1 MSMNPEAW
9 ITLAVIGLAL
19 LFFITEWLS
28 IDLVALGIVVALV
41 VGGVISPSEGIA
53 GFSNSATI
61 TVLFMFMLSHALLET
76 GALQE
81 LGRNLAG
88 NFEKNFKTSLFK
100 LLVLIALASAF
111 LNNTPIVAV
120 FIPVFLQI
128 AAAAGQSPKKM
139 LIPLSFATIL
149 GGTCSLIGTSTNLVV
164 DGIAENV
171 GVESFSM
178 WTQAPIGLITL
189 VAGLGFMWFA
199 WGLLPKDRQ
208 SPKLEETIKDYLTEI
223 ELLAGS
229 ADDGTL
235 IMESKLVKEYGLDIL
250 RVQRNSE
257 SFILPAGD
265 MTLKVGD
272 KLKVRSALADI
283 QKMKQ
288 SGNAEKNSGFRINQA
303 ELDPKEIS
311 LVEIVVT
318 QGSELDGTTLANID
332 LRRRFR
338 AAALAVRHRE
348 EVLHD
353 DLYQTK
359 LIAGDVIL
367 VEVKTHF
374 IDELKKL
381 AQSGN
386 APFAVLTQTPLIDFK
401 KREFYLVMATF
412 AAVIGLATFGIV
424 DILIGS
430 IAGTLFLAATK
441 TLKMTDAYRSVNW
454 DVIFLLAGAFSLGTA
469 MHNAGL
475 DVLVAEMIE
484 NRLGSYGPVVILSA
498 LYLTTSILTE
508 IMSNNATAA
517 LLTPVG
523 IALAAAGGWSVTPFL
538 IAIAMGA
545 SASFATP
552 IGYQTNA
559 MVYAAGNYKFK
570 DFLKIGIW
578 MNILGW
584 IVATIF
590 IPLLYPF

>member
-1 MSMNPEAW
+1 MTLDAW
-9 ITLAVIGLAL
+9 ITLAVIFLAL
-19 LFFITEWLS
+19 ILFITEWLS

-81 LGRNLAG
+81 LGRNLSG
-88 NFEKNFKTSLFK
+88 NFEKNFKSSLFK
-100 LLVLIALASAF
+100 LLILIALASAF

-128 AAAAGQSPKKM
+128 ASASGHSPKKM

-164 DGIAENV
+164 DGIAENA
-171 GVESFSM
+171 GVESLSM
-178 WTQAPIGLITL
+178 WTQAPIGLVTL
-189 VAGLGFMWFA
+189 AGGLLFMWFA
-199 WGLLPKDRQ
+199 WRLLPKDQ
-208 SPKLEETIKDYLTEI
+208 PAPKLEETLKDYLTEI
-223 ELLAGS
+223 ELLPGTN
-229 ADDGTL
+229 DDGVPIMRSAL
-235 IMESKLVKEYGLDIL
+235 IKEYGLDVLSIS
-250 RVQRNSE
+250 RNSE
-257 SFILPAGD
+257 TFTLPPGD
-265 MTLKVGD
+265 MALKSGD
-272 KLKVRSALADI
+272 RLKVRSALADI

-288 SGNAEKNSGFRINQA
+288 SGNAAKNNGFRINQA

-318 QGSELDGTTLANID
+318 QGSELDGTTLADID

-338 AAALAVRHRE
+338 AAALAIRHRE

-381 AQSGN
+381 AQNGK

-401 KREFYLVMATF
+401 KKEFYLVIATF
-412 AAVIGLATFGIV
+412 VAVIGLATLGIV

-475 DVLVAEMIE
+475 DVLVAELIKT
-484 NRLGSYGPVVILSA
+484 NLGAYGPVVILSG

-517 LLTPVG
+517 LLTPVA
-523 IALAAAGGWSVTPFL
+523 IALAATGGWSVTPFL

-570 DFLKIGIW
+570 DFLHIGVW
-578 MNILGW
+578 MNLIAW
-584 IVATIF
+584 IIATLF

>member
-1 MSMNPEAW
+1 MTLDAW
-9 ITLAVIGLAL
+9 ITLAVIFLAL
-19 LFFITEWLS
+19 ILFITEWLS

-81 LGRNLAG
+81 LGRNLSG
-88 NFEKNFKTSLFK
+88 NFEKNFKSSLFK
-100 LLVLIALASAF
+100 LLILIALASAF

-128 AAAAGQSPKKM
+128 ASASGHSPKKM

-164 DGIAENV
+164 DGIAENA
-171 GVESFSM
+171 GVESLSM
-178 WTQAPIGLITL
+178 WTQAPIGLVTL
-189 VAGLGFMWFA
+189 AGGLLFMWFA
-199 WGLLPKDRQ
+199 WDLLPKDQ
-208 SPKLEETIKDYLTEI
+208 PAPKLEETLKDYLTEI
-223 ELLAGS
+223 ELLPGTN
-229 ADDGTL
+229 DDGVPIMRSAL
-235 IMESKLVKEYGLDIL
+235 IKEYGLDVLSIS
-250 RVQRNSE
+250 RNSE
-257 SFILPAGD
+257 TFTLPPGD
-265 MTLKVGD
+265 MALKSGD
-272 KLKVRSALADI
+272 RLKVRSALADI

-288 SGNAEKNSGFRINQA
+288 SGNAAKNNGFRINQA

-318 QGSELDGTTLANID
+318 QGSELDGTTLADID

-338 AAALAVRHRE
+338 AAALAIRHRE

-381 AQSGN
+381 AQNGK

-401 KREFYLVMATF
+401 KKEFYLVIATF
-412 AAVIGLATFGIV
+412 VAVIGLATLGIV

-475 DVLVAEMIE
+475 DVLVAELIKT
-484 NRLGSYGPVVILSA
+484 NLGAYGPVVILSG

-517 LLTPVG
+517 LLTPVA
-523 IALAAAGGWSVTPFL
+523 IALAATGGWSVTPFL

-570 DFLKIGIW
+570 DFLHIGVW
-578 MNILGW
+578 MNLIAW
-584 IVATIF
+584 IIATLF